1 MNAFLGKIFDTFIGF
16 VNLFRPW
23 VVLDEFER
31 GIILRLGH
39 FHKEIG
45 PGFHVRRCFNYD
57 VLLWLNIRKQTRD
70 SWEMTLTSSDGKT
83 ITLSFDMVQE
93 VFDVKKALLSV
104 ENWQQVAYVTSK
116 IVISRLVAS
125 NIAEDI
131 MKVDFVDV
139 LQNSINVVLN
149 TFGIQIT
156 QFGLTD
162 KAFTKPYKFFIGPH
176 S

>member
-1 MNAFLGKIFDTFIGF
+1 MNALLGKVFDTLISF

-23 VVLDEFER
+23 VVLNEFER

-39 FHKEIG
+39 FHKEVG

-104 ENWQQVAYVTSK
+104 ENWPQVAYVTSK

-125 NIAEDI
+125 NTAEDI
-131 MKVDFVDV
+131 MKADFVDV
-139 LQNSINVVLN
+139 LQESINVMLN
-149 TFGIQIT
+149 NFGIQIT

-162 KAFTKPYKFFIGPH
+162 KVFTKPYKFFIGPH